1 MGKVEAYRC
10 RPLGRGEYQQQEQT
24 MTMTAA
30 GTVEEF
36 LVRLADGWQG
46 AVTKRLVEEGIARFL
61 ATVSSEEAWA
71 REQGGEVMARSASGG
86 GGSSSSGTSP
96 KRKEKSGSSSHPRR
110 ASGSG
115 GGGGAGLASGTLE
128 RLVVPLPE
136 EAANKSSLTLSETRR
151 GLELVR
157 RLAAPYFAREFSQP
171 IKELH
176 PEVWKEVR
184 KEGGTSDAMGVGL
197 TVELV
202 VHLSFGMFSTSCIF
216 PASFCLSTL
225 SFLPSSFPPSLPVS
239 PQYQKVITHPMD
251 LGTITYKLRQGRYRT
266 VSRFFRDIELV
277 YANCE
282 RFNLDTPS
290 PAVLAYANHLKHHTR
305 SLWLELMVAEGEDE
319 DEKEDGMPSV
329 WDREA
334 VEEKRQERQ
343 DRLLFCQDLPLSKHD
358 VRELREKLA
367 RVQEQ
372 VEKEDGSLGMLESL
386 VGYGALLAVGEG
398 GGEGGTEGG
407 LTVGRAWEG
416 LGRAFQGK
424 EWAAGE
430 GRTMEK
436 VVDAFHLVTAGV
448 KERRLRGTE
457 FSSIWAQPVRLVW
470 AGQKK
475 PGGARHQAQAYW
487 PGMVVMYGDTPDFL
501 TRLNESRLPLVY
513 AKVLRKQRTG
523 NKAGM
528 STHQVV
534 VETFG
539 AHDFMIYNMELIRP
553 YTGRL

>member
-1 MGKVEAYRC
+1 MERASPPPPAPPQREDEGMRDVVLEAPSPPSPPSLYHAPSLNAQSSNGNARVNSSSSALPDSVVIQASTPGAAGRAPPLSTEWSVDGHPLCHSRLLGATGVMGKVEAYRC

-176 PEVWKEVR
+176 PEVWKE
-184 KEGGTSDAMGVGL
+184 
-197 TVELV
+197 
-202 VHLSFGMFSTSCIF
+202 
-216 PASFCLSTL
+216 
-225 SFLPSSFPPSLPVS
+225 
-239 PQYQKVITHPMD
+239 YQKVITHPMD

-372 VEKEDGSLGMLESL
+372 VEKEDGS
-386 VGYGALLAVGEG
+386 
-398 GGEGGTEGG
+398 
-407 LTVGRAWEG
+407 VGRS
-416 LGRAFQGK
+416 K
-424 EWAAGE
+424 
-430 GRTMEK
+430 M
-436 VVDAFHLVTAGV
+436 
-448 KERRLRGTE
+448 
-457 FSSIWAQPVRLVW
+457 
-470 AGQKK
+470 
-475 PGGARHQAQAYW
+475 
-487 PGMVVMYGDTPDFL
+487 
-501 TRLNESRLPLVY
+501 
-513 AKVLRKQRTG
+513 
-523 NKAGM
+523 
-528 STHQVV
+528 
-534 VETFG
+534 
-539 AHDFMIYNMELIRP
+539 
-553 YTGRL
+553 